1 MTSSICSAGWPRAS
15 SDDAG
20 PHPVRLGDAV
30 KQMIYSIEIWTD
42 GGGDKLAAFTTLD
55 YDERYQVVIG

>member
-1 MTSSICSAGWPRAS
+1 M
-15 SDDAG
+15 
-20 PHPVRLGDAV
+20 RLGDAV